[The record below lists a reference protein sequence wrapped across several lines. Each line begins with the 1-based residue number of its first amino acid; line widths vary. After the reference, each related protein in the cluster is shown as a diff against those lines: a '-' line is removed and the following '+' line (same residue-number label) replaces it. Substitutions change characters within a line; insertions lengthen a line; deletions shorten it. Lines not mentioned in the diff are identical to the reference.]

1 MKLCVGIKLKLGIWF
16 WTLKNTEPLGK
27 FKPNLVQTNTFVWR
41 NFKLPQMKDHAFF
54 QGEIITIW
62 RKYIVFFRITRP
74 KASLCEKNESLFRWR
89 AMPFS
94 KGYDYEMAKSH
105 WRTSL
110 EPLGHFQPT
119 LVQSIFGWG
128 ETCLFKMKSHALF
141 QGNDYEIAKI
151 HWCTLKSSLKPLNW
165 SQPNFA
171 QSKFGWR
178 TFKFRKMKGRTLL

>member
-1 MKLCVGIKLKLGIWF
+1 MKLCVGINLKLGIWF

-105 WRTSL
+105 WRN
-110 EPLGHFQPT
+110 FK
-119 LVQSIFGWG
+119 V
-128 ETCLFKMKSHALF
+128 LFS
-141 QGNDYEIAKI
+141 
-151 HWCTLKSSLKPLNW
+151 
-165 SQPNFA
+165 
-171 QSKFGWR
+171 R
-178 TFKFRKMKGRTLL
+178 TTRPFSTDLSTKHLWLRRNMFV

>member
-1 MKLCVGIKLKLGIWF
+1 MKLCVGINLKLGIWF

-105 WRTSL
+105 WRN
-110 EPLGHFQPT
+110 FK
-119 LVQSIFGWG
+119 V
-128 ETCLFKMKSHALF
+128 LFSRATRPFSTDLSTKHLWLRRNLF
-141 QGNDYEIAKI
+141 V
-151 HWCTLKSSLKPLNW
+151 
-165 SQPNFA
+165 
-171 QSKFGWR
+171 
-178 TFKFRKMKGRTLL
+178 